1 MAARNEEEAN
11 YWPGYVDALTTMTMV
26 LTFVMTILAL
36 AVFTLGEN
44 VSKAILTEILSEI
57 DADAPENAT
66 SEVLKQV
73 IVERVEDPVSDQIP
87 PLTGTQPQATRP
99 PIESQPVNPA
109 EIDARIIDDRQ
120 DPDGRSDTRATPATL
135 TVRYEGNEARL
146 DNTTRTQVAEF
157 LQSSVDIRNAQRL
170 LVRGFASA
178 EMGGITQ
185 SRRIAYYRAM
195 LLRAELIANGIP
207 AGRIQIDVVETRER
221 SEAATAKVYTQNT
234 DR

>member
-1 MAARNEEEAN
+1 MASKNEEEAN

-73 IVERVEDPVSDQIP
+73 ILERVEDPVSDELP
-87 PLTGTQPQATRP
+87 PNTGEQPIGVDP
-99 PIESQPVNPA
+99 PFTSQPNDPA
-109 EIDARIIDDRQ
+109 EIDAARIDDIQ
-120 DPDGRSDTRATPATL
+120 EPAGRSDTSATPATL

-146 DNTTRTQVAEF
+146 DEQTRAQVAEF
-157 LQSSVDIRNAQRL
+157 LQSSEDIRNAQRL

-221 SEAATAKVYTQNT
+221 SEAATAKVYTQNA

>member
-1 MAARNEEEAN
+1 MASKDQEEAN

-44 VSKAILTEILSEI
+44 VSKAILQDILSEI
-57 DADAPENAT
+57 DADTPENAT
-66 SEVLKQV
+66 SDVLKKT
-73 IVERVEDPVSDQIP
+73 ILDLVEDPDARNRVPPPQDRPTLIDTQDTDQV
-87 PLTGTQPQATRP
+87 
-99 PIESQPVNPA
+99 VNPT
-109 EIDARIIDDRQ
+109 EIEAPRINDIVE
-120 DPDGRSDTRATPATL
+120 PDGRTDIALTPATL

-146 DNTTRTQVAEF
+146 DERSRARVSAF
-157 LQSSVDIRNAQRL
+157 LQSTDEIRTAKRL

-178 EMGGITQ
+178 ELGGITQ

-195 LLRAELIANGIP
+195 LLRAELIANGVP
-207 AGRIQIDVVETRER
+207 AERIQIDVVETRQS
-221 SEAATAKVYTQNT
+221 SEAATAKVYAQNP